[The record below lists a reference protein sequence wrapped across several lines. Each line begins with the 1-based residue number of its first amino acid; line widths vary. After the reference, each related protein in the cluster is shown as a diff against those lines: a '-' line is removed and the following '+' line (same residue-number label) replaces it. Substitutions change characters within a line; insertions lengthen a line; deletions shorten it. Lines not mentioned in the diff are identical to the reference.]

1 MHDLDTQKAE
11 RLAAL
16 SADELGRSEEDV
28 KINFAVPLL
37 ELLGHARLRFE
48 HRNKDIVLRHGLPP
62 GTTVIVE
69 TKRAATPLDRHLDQV
84 ARYAA
89 EERALLAL
97 LTNGDELRLYAPL
110 WPQAPTFAHT
120 VLWTLA
126 RADLAHPP
134 ALHELIEVLG
144 ADALASGHALRR
156 IEQRQTRLRRLWA
169 AADAIRA
176 AARQQRESIA
186 ARLEALDEDKTRLT
200 DELARVDA
208 EEAATLGGLYGAS
221 GETPIEPPA
230 PMPVAEATKAKRRPE
245 QRHGRRKYPHQRNE
259 QIATQTPD
267 AAGKPLPWLDEEL
280 LDEATD
286 LQRRLLA
293 AFVKVGQR
301 SMHLRDIAALA
312 GTSSHRLWGATSGI
326 IRCAKVGTRE
336 PLLEISYPRPKEQER
351 RGVILTVTDEY
362 WPILQRLYGKK

>member
-120 VLWTLA
+120 LLWTLA
-126 RADLAHPP
+126 RTDLAHPP
-134 ALHELIEVLG
+134 ALYELAAVLG
-144 ADALASGHALRR
+144 ADALASGHALPR
-156 IEQRQTRLRRLWA
+156 IEKRQAYLRKLWDDA
-169 AADAIRA
+169 AAIRGA
-176 AARQQRESIA
+176 AQQQREQIGHQLAQFSE
-186 ARLEALDEDKTRLT
+186 RTGALQTEIEGLQDQ
-200 DELARVDA
+200 LARVDA
-208 EEAATLGGLYGAS
+208 EEAATLGGLYGAA

-230 PMPVAEATKAKRRPE
+230 PKPKPKPKASSNAKEPSGRAKPPPPVEP
-245 QRHGRRKYPHQRNE
+245 GRRVDWSEHDLYGRATEYQRA
-259 QIATQTPD
+259 I
-267 AAGKPLPWLDEEL
+267 
-280 LDEATD
+280 
-286 LQRRLLA
+286 LA
-293 AFVKVGQR
+293 AFVR
-301 SMHLRDIAALA
+301 
-312 GTSSHRLWGATSGI
+312 T
-326 IRCAKVGTRE
+326 GTRSLHTGDLGE
-336 PLLEISYPRPKEQER
+336 AAGITAHQAMGAAQGFRQRTRAGFRDTLIEITFPRYSERQR
-351 RGVILTVTDEY
+351 RGVILTITDKY
-362 WPILQRLYGKK
+362 WPLLQRLYGEK